1 MTRYESRTQVVGGYY
16 FNTTSW
22 TLHAVDGE
30 RGELPGASGTRWVRL
45 PTLLMIAS
53 AVVLSLAFVLF
64 IPTAGLVLFA
74 VVVGG
79 ALLRSL
85 RGLVVRGVEAF
96 VHLFAPQWRP
106 GEAWLARHDTTTP
119 PAAGPAPEVP
129 AALNELRTE
138 VETRRT
144 AEEMQAG
151 EREV

>member
-1 MTRYESRTQVVGGYY
+1 MTRYESKTQVGGGYY

-53 AVVLSLAFVLF
+53 ALVLSLAFVLF
-64 IPTAGLVLFA
+64 LPVAALVLFG

-79 ALLRSL
+79 ALVRSL
-85 RGLVVRGVEAF
+85 WSSAVRGVEAF
-96 VHLFAPQWRP
+96 AHLFAPQWRP
-106 GEAWLARHDTTTP
+106 GEAWLARHDTTP

-129 AALNELRTE
+129 AALEELRSE
-138 VETRRT
+138 VETRRA
-144 AEEMQAG
+144 AEETSQNK
-151 EREV
+151 